1 MKLNKTFLAVA
12 ATLPLLSAN
21 VFADA
26 VTAADLKERVFGSL
40 FGEYYMP
47 DTDKTESAAWD
58 YMEKDW
64 GYGVELGYYLT
75 ENWALR
81 AEYAR
86 MEMQSLLDG
95 SDVNG
100 NRYGIDA
107 LYHLGAMP
115 SVYLVGGLKR
125 MDAGQST
132 TAFNLGLGYK
142 HFFNQ
147 NFALFAEANRYQG
160 IDESY
165 GDAGIKLGMTY
176 LFGTAAAKAAPT
188 PAPAPA
194 PVRAEPVAPAPVA
207 VADADS
213 DGVPDN
219 MDKCAGTPA
228 VHKVDASGCTVYV
241 EKMAAVGD
249 IDIEV
254 RFPFDSAV
262 VGAEQRAD
270 VDNLGAFMQRFT
282 ESTVMIEG
290 HASNTGNP
298 AYNMRLSERRANA
311 VADILKNN
319 FDVDPSRISAVGYG
333 VTRPRVEGNTS
344 EAHAANQ
351 RIEAKVTA
359 KIKEPV
365 LR

>member
-12 ATLPLLSAN
+12 TALPLFSAA
-21 VFADA
+21 VSADP
-26 VTAADLKERVFGSL
+26 VTSADLRERVFGSL

-47 DTDKTESAAWD
+47 DTDKTESPDWN

-75 ENWALR
+75 EQWAIR

-86 MEMQSLLDG
+86 MEMQSKLDG

-100 NRYGIDA
+100 NRYGLDVM
-107 LYHLGAMP
+107 YHMP
-115 SVYLVGGLKR
+115 QLSSVYLVGGLKR
-125 MDAGQST
+125 FDAAQNT
-132 TAFNLGLGYK
+132 TAFNVGLGYK

-176 LFGTAAAKAAPT
+176 MFGSVAETPAPT

-194 PVRAEPVAPAPVA
+194 APVQAAA
-207 VADADS
+207 VDS
-213 DGVPDN
+213 DGDGVPDSR
-219 MDKCAGTPA
+219 DKCANTPA
-228 VHKVDASGCTVYV
+228 NHKVDASGCSIFE

-249 IDIEV
+249 VDIEV
-254 RFPFDSAV
+254 RFAFDSA
-262 VGAEQRAD
+262 AIPANQISD
-270 VDNLGAFMQRFT
+270 VEGLGAFMQRFP

-290 HASNTGNP
+290 HASSIGQ
-298 AYNMRLSERRANA
+298 ADYNMRLSERRAKS
-311 VADILKNN
+311 VADMLKNKFN
-319 FDVDPSRISAVGYG
+319 IASSRITSVGYG
-333 VTRPRVEGNTS
+333 ETRPRVQGNTS
-344 EAHAANQ
+344 AAHAANQ

-359 KIKEPV
+359 TIKEPV

>member
-12 ATLPLLSAN
+12 AALPLFSFAAN
-21 VFADA
+21 ADT

-47 DTDKTESAAWD
+47 DTKKTESPDWN

-75 ENWALR
+75 EQWAIR

-86 MEMQSLLDG
+86 MEMQSKLDG

-100 NRYGIDA
+100 NRYGLDVM
-107 LYHLGAMP
+107 YHLP
-115 SVYLVGGLKR
+115 QLSSVYLVGGLKR
-125 MDAGQST
+125 FDAAQNT
-132 TAFNLGLGYK
+132 TAFNVGLGYK

-147 NFALFAEANRYQG
+147 NFALYAEANRYQG

-176 LFGTAAAKAAPT
+176 AFGTPAAKAAPT

-194 PVRAEPVAPAPVA
+194 APVQAA
-207 VADADS
+207 VVDS
-213 DGVPDN
+213 DGDGVPDSA
-219 MDKCAGTPA
+219 DKCANTPA
-228 VHKVDASGCTVYV
+228 NHKVDATGCTIFE

-249 IDIEV
+249 VDIEV
-254 RFPFDSAV
+254 RFAFDSATIP
-262 VGAEQRAD
+262 ANKISD
-270 VDNLGAFMQRFT
+270 VEGLGAFMQRFP
-282 ESTVMIEG
+282 ESTVVIEG
-290 HASNTGNP
+290 HASNIGNP
-298 AYNMRLSERRANA
+298 TYNMRLSERRANS
-311 VADILKNN
+311 VADILKNKFN
-319 FDVDPSRISAVGYG
+319 IAPSRIKSVGYG

-344 EAHAANQ
+344 AAHAANQ

-359 KIKEPV
+359 TIKEPV

>member
-12 ATLPLLSAN
+12 AALPLFSFAAN
-21 VFADA
+21 ANT

-47 DTDKTESAAWD
+47 DTKKTESPDWN

-75 ENWALR
+75 EQWAIR

-86 MEMQSLLDG
+86 MEMQSKLDG

-100 NRYGIDA
+100 NRYGLDVM
-107 LYHLGAMP
+107 YHLP
-115 SVYLVGGLKR
+115 QLSSVYLVGGLKR
-125 MDAGQST
+125 FDAAQNT
-132 TAFNLGLGYK
+132 TAFNVGLGYK

-147 NFALFAEANRYQG
+147 NFALYAEANRYQG

-176 LFGTAAAKAAPT
+176 AFGSPAAKAAPT

-194 PVRAEPVAPAPVA
+194 APVQAA
-207 VADADS
+207 VVDS
-213 DGVPDN
+213 DGDGVPDSA
-219 MDKCAGTPA
+219 DKCANTPA
-228 VHKVDASGCTVYV
+228 NHKVDATGCSIFE

-249 IDIEV
+249 VDIEV
-254 RFPFDSAV
+254 RFAFDSA
-262 VGAEQRAD
+262 AIPANKISD
-270 VDNLGAFMQRFT
+270 VEGLGAFMQRFP
-282 ESTVMIEG
+282 ESTVVIEG
-290 HASNTGNP
+290 HASNIGNP
-298 AYNMRLSERRANA
+298 TYNMRLSERRANS
-311 VADILKNN
+311 VADILKNKFN
-319 FDVDPSRISAVGYG
+319 IAPSRIKSVGYG

-344 EAHAANQ
+344 AAHAANQ

-359 KIKEPV
+359 TIKEPV

>member
-12 ATLPLLSAN
+12 AALPLFSFAAN
-21 VFADA
+21 ADT

-47 DTDKTESAAWD
+47 DTKKTESPDWN

-75 ENWALR
+75 EQWAIR

-86 MEMQSLLDG
+86 MEMQSKLDG

-100 NRYGIDA
+100 NRYGLDVM
-107 LYHLGAMP
+107 YHLP
-115 SVYLVGGLKR
+115 QLSSVYLVGGLKR
-125 MDAGQST
+125 FDAAQNT
-132 TAFNLGLGYK
+132 TAFNVGLGYK

-147 NFALFAEANRYQG
+147 NFALYAEANRYQG

-176 LFGTAAAKAAPT
+176 AFGSPAAKAAPT

-194 PVRAEPVAPAPVA
+194 APVQAA
-207 VADADS
+207 VVDS
-213 DGVPDN
+213 DGDGVPDSA
-219 MDKCAGTPA
+219 DKCANTPA
-228 VHKVDASGCTVYV
+228 NHKVDATGCTIFE

-249 IDIEV
+249 VDIEV
-254 RFPFDSAV
+254 RFAFDSATIP
-262 VGAEQRAD
+262 ANKISD
-270 VDNLGAFMQRFT
+270 VEGLGAFMQRFP
-282 ESTVMIEG
+282 ESTVVIEG
-290 HASNTGNP
+290 HASNIGNP
-298 AYNMRLSERRANA
+298 TYNMRLSERRANS
-311 VADILKNN
+311 VADILKNKFN
-319 FDVDPSRISAVGYG
+319 IAPSRIKSVGYG

-344 EAHAANQ
+344 AAHAANQ

-359 KIKEPV
+359 TIKEPV